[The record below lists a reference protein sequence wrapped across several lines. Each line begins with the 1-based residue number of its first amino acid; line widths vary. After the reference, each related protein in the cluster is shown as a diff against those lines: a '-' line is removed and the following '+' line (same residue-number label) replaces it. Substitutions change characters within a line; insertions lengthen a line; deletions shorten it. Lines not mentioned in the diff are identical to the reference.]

1 MHLTDRIC
9 IRTPIFP
16 PPLATMKNFTS
27 AATALLLLACS
38 ACRVTPDATQRYAE
52 NGTRAVE
59 DVSGAIIAAARATP
73 GVDPAP
79 LDKFQEQFDARTL
92 VRESQFAEARKEI
105 EEQKRR
111 LDAIIESV
119 SAVAGLVGA
128 PATGGLGALVS
139 TLLGN
144 MKSSAEGA
152 STDVNAL
159 RIELD
164 SAKTRLESVE
174 SAVDCCSESS
184 VRLAALEQFRLKIE
198 SSKEWQDKQVMEL
211 ETRLKNL
218 DETKLKA
225 VQDSVLAEA
234 KKSGA
239 LENEKLRAEV
249 VAEIATVGAE
259 MGMTDEKIKSLQE
272 DAGTDL
278 YGLLGA
284 GGGAGLLGLIA
295 LLRTMGKS
303 RGQKEIDELYDALNK
318 LSVDVA
324 RTTGASGGSSP
335 ANREQSASSK

>member
-1 MHLTDRIC
+1 
-9 IRTPIFP
+9 
-16 PPLATMKNFTS
+16 MKNIAS
-27 AATALLLLACS
+27 AAAALLVLACS

-59 DVSGAIIAAARATP
+59 DISGAIIAAARATP

-119 SAVAGLVGA
+119 SAVAGLVGS
-128 PATGGLGALVS
+128 PGTGGVGALIS

-152 STDVNAL
+152 SAELVGLKADVASGMDRLAKVESTVASTNAL
-159 RIELD
+159 QGRIAELE
-164 SAKTRLESVE
+164 T
-174 SAVDCCSESS
+174 
-184 VRLAALEQFRLKIE
+184 FRLKLE
-198 SSKEWQDKQVMEL
+198 SSKEWQDKQVVEL

-249 VAEIATVGAE
+249 VAEIAKVGAE
-259 MGMTDEKIKSLQE
+259 MGMTDNKIKSLQE

-318 LSVDVA
+318 LSVELA
-324 RTTGASGGSSP
+324 
-335 ANREQSASSK
+335 ESKSQLKP